1 MDFKDLKVGDS
12 LYILESAGTFI
23 KTNAYHIGSV
33 AAVGQVYDD
42 TSMQNPYLSNV
53 LKKKLIDIT
62 ISCNGIQKKLTV
74 NADKSIMNDVAIG
87 LTIATERKDLIS
99 QVTQQYNECQA
110 KIASIE
116 YYRNEANK
124 CRQILEQ
131 LEQKDNRE
139 GIKVD

>member
-33 AAVGQVYDD
+33 ATVGQVYDD

>member
-42 TSMQNPYLSNV
+42 ASMQNPYLSNV